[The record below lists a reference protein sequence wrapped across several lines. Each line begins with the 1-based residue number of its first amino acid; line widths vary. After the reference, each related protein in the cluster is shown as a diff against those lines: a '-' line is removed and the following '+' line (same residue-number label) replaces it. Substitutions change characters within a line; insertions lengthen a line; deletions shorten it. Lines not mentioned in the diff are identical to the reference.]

1 MKLVIVGGGCRGA
14 KKEVKIFLKKYNLPF
29 VVTWAA
35 KDMFTYNFPNLIGE
49 FGITGSV
56 AGNKAVQECE
66 LLLVLGSRLD
76 THQTGSNPAT
86 FAPKAKKLV
95 VDIDPDELN
104 KNNGMKI
111 DKAFCMDIKYFL
123 KEMNADC

>member
-1 MKLVIVGGGCRGA
+1 MKALVVVGGGCRGA
-14 KKEVKIFLKKYNLPF
+14 EKEVKAYLKRTNYPF
-29 VVTWAA
+29 VVTWGA
-35 KDMFTYNFPNLIGE
+35 KDMFTYDYPNLIGE

-66 LLLVLGSRLD
+66 VMLVLGSRLD
-76 THQTGSNPAT
+76 THQTGSDPSK
-86 FAPKAKKLV
+86 FAPQAFKTV

-111 DKAFCMDIKYFL
+111 DNPICVDVKGFL
-123 KEMNADC
+123 NDC

>member
-1 MKLVIVGGGCRGA
+1 MKSLVIVGGGCRGA
-14 KKEVKIFLKKYNLPF
+14 ERELKDWLKRKNLPF

-35 KDMFTYNFPNLIGE
+35 KDIFTYDYPNLIGE
-49 FGITGSV
+49 FGITGSRE
-56 AGNKAVQECE
+56 GNKAVQECE
-66 LLLVLGSRLD
+66 MLLVLGSRLD

-86 FAPKAKKLV
+86 FAPKAFKTV

-111 DKAFCMDIKYFL
+111 DNPICVDVRGFL
-123 KEMNADC
+123 NDC